1 MVEEKKV
8 EADSLLKSSSWPWN
22 INGNNKKKKNFATI
36 SEITSVAASSGFDSS
51 ATITAFQINQQQQQQ
66 QNHPVNNLCLTTPNK
81 NSFHYYS

>member
-22 INGNNKKKKNFATI
+22 INGNNNKKKNFATI

-66 QNHPVNNLCLTTPNK
+66 SHPVNNLCLTTPNK